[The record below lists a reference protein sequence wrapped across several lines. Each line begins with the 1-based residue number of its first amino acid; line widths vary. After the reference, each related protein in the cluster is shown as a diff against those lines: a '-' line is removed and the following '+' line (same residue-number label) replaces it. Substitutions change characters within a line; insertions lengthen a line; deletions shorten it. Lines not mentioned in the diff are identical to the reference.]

1 MASDSVSAA
10 AAVGE
15 AVAAAHRE
23 EWPAVLATVVRITR
37 DFDLAEECV
46 QDAYAQALTAWAQHG
61 IPASPGAWLTTTA
74 KNRAL
79 DLLRHEAVRNRALP
93 LLVIEADTLRRD
105 DADTETQAVA
115 DDRLRLIFTCCH
127 PALSP
132 EAQAALT
139 LRLVCGL
146 TTPEIAR
153 VFLVSESTM
162 AARITRAKKKIATAR
177 IPYRV
182 PDESELASRAAVV
195 LDVVNLLFTVGHTAP
210 SGPTLHRSDLTARA
224 VELGRMLHTL
234 LPRNNEVTG
243 ILAMMLLT
251 IARSRE
257 RAWPNGELKLLAEQ
271 DRGKWNHHL
280 IREGTALVTTALM
293 GAASQG
299 APPGKY
305 ALLAVINALHDE
317 APTAASTDWQQIVGV
332 YDALLRVWPTPVV
345 ELNRAAAISFAT
357 GPHAGL
363 DAIDAIDDTTQLARY
378 PYFHAARA
386 DCLTQLGRHDEARAA
401 FHAALQRTENAAERR
416 FLQARRDSVGS

>member
-1 MASDSVSAA
+1 MASDTVPTA
-10 AAVGE
+10 AAVSE

-23 EWPAVLATVVRITR
+23 EWPAVLATVVRLTR

-46 QDAYAQALTAWAQHG
+46 QDAYAKALAAWAQQG

-93 LLVIEADTLRRD
+93 LLVVEADTLLRD
-105 DADTETQAVA
+105 NAVVDAQTVA

-127 PALSP
+127 PALSA
-132 EAQAALT
+132 EAQTALT

-146 TTPEIAR
+146 TTHDIAR
-153 VFLVSESTM
+153 AFLVSESTM

-182 PDESELASRAAVV
+182 PNESELDARATVV
-195 LDVVNLLFTVGHTAP
+195 LDVLNALFAVGHTAP
-210 SGPTLHRSDLTARA
+210 SGPELLRSDLTARA
-224 VELGRMLHTL
+224 VALGRMLHAL
-234 LPRNNEVTG
+234 LPRNDEATG

-257 RAWPNGELKLLAEQ
+257 RVWPNGELKLLAEQ
-271 DRGKWNHHL
+271 DRGKWNQGL
-280 IREGTALVTTALM
+280 ISEGTTLVTAALM

-299 APPGKY
+299 TPPGKY
-305 ALLAVINALHDE
+305 TLLAVINALHDE
-317 APTAASTDWQQIVGV
+317 APSAASTDWQQIVGV
-332 YDALLRVWPTPVV
+332 YDALLRVWPSPVV
-345 ELNRAAAISFAT
+345 QLNRAVAISFAA
-357 GPHAGL
+357 GPRAGL
-363 DAIDAIDDTTQLARY
+363 DAIDAIADTTQLTLY

-386 DCLTQLGRHDEARAA
+386 DCLKQLGRHDEARAA
-401 FHAALQRTENAAERR
+401 FNAALELTENPAERR
-416 FLQARRDSVGS
+416 FLLARSDAAGD